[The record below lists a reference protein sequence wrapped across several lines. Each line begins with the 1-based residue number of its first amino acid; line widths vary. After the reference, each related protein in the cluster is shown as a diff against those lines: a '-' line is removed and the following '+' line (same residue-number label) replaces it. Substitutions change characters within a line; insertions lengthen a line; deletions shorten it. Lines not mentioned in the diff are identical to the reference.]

1 MIKHVRNGMPSWQ
14 AARRNSETM
23 RYVIIVAVLAGL
35 VIWDGVNNGGQGVDT
50 VLRAVRGLLRTFGI

>member
-1 MIKHVRNGMPSWQ
+1 
-14 AARRNSETM
+14 M

-35 VIWDGVNNGGQGVDT
+35 VIWDGVNNGGQGADT